1 MQIDLKK
8 ILLPVISILLI
19 ASFSACS
26 KNSSPN
32 DMTTVN
38 SQIENTS
45 VQQTKSVEN
54 DDMLTAGTD
63 EYKGFTVDNIL
74 HSKEYGDI
82 HFHLYVPSTYDSS
95 KAYALYLTLP
105 GYQGLYFQG
114 VAENL
119 KSENF
124 AFEAMNYNKEM
135 IIAAPQLEDW
145 GETSANKTIALTEY
159 LISHYSIDKS
169 KVYANGYSGGGET
182 MSIVMGKRADLFA
195 AYLHCASQW
204 DGEYEAVVKNKVPVY
219 FVVGESDE
227 YYGAEPSI
235 YAYNQ
240 LYDLYKQQGLTESEI
255 ANLLVLDI
263 KDKAYFSNGGV
274 QYQHAG
280 SGLIARDKQ
289 IMGWLFNR

>member
-8 ILLPVISILLI
+8 VLLLMISILLI
-19 ASFSACS
+19 VSLSACS
-26 KNSSPN
+26 QNSPSN
-32 DMTTVN
+32 DIATVN
-38 SQIENTS
+38 IQIDNTS
-45 VQQTKSVEN
+45 VQPTKPFDN
-54 DDMLTAGTD
+54 DNALTAGTD

-74 HSKEYGDI
+74 HSEKYGDI

-119 KSENF
+119 KTENF
-124 AFEAMNYNKEM
+124 AFEAMNYNREM

-145 GETSANKTIALTEY
+145 RETSANKTIELTEY
-159 LISHYSIDKS
+159 LINHYNIDKS

-235 YAYNQ
+235 NAYNQ
-240 LYDLYKQQGLTESEI
+240 LYDLYKKQGLTDNEI

-263 KDKAYFSNGGV
+263 KDKSYFSNGGV

-280 SGLIARDKQ
+280 SGLIAKDEK
-289 IMGWLFNR
+289 IMGWLFSK